1 MTAIAQ
7 TMEDMQAEIA
17 RLRAELQNA
26 AKAALDAVALSCEKE
41 READA
46 LRAEVEHLTE
56 ALRCRTIDWNE
67 ACNSRESWT
76 EKAKAARAEAD
87 ALRMDAERYRWLCE
101 DHSDAAT
108 RRRRNDLLEYF
119 RVRSYSANSTAIDA
133 AIAMGAS
140 A

>member
-1 MTAIAQ
+1 
-7 TMEDMQAEIA
+7 MEGMQAEIA

-26 AKAALDAVALSCEKE
+26 AKAALYAVALSCEKE
-41 READA
+41 R
-46 LRAEVEHLTE
+46 
-56 ALRCRTIDWNE
+56 
-67 ACNSRESWT
+67 
-76 EKAKAARAEAD
+76 EAD